1 MLQEEL
7 ADSHQRQWDLLRDY
21 LESYAEHRPVRSVA
35 VIGNKPLQPDAE
47 RAAAIDSSD
56 LVLRVNSFQLD
67 EPGEPPT
74 LGTACHV
81 ALISRRVRTTKW
93 VFRDYRRRG
102 YLVPQ
107 MGFPLLRGVRL
118 NPLFWPPDLG
128 AMPLPN
134 GVVMKR
140 LADRLDP
147 GHAPGRLIP
156 TSGTTLAYLAHEM
169 FPGAAMLGDRLLLH
183 DRDRADRVGPSQR
196 RDHDGAPVPRPEPG
210 GRAAAVLGGRR
221 QHPVLRLSCYD

>member
-1 MLQEEL
+1 MFQAEL
-7 ADSHQRQWDLLRDY
+7 AESQQVQWDLLRAY
-21 LESYAEHRPVRSVA
+21 IESYAAHRPVRSVA
-35 VIGNKPLQPDAE
+35 VVGNKPLESDPA
-47 RAAAIDSSD
+47 RAAAIDASD
-56 LVLRVNSFQLD
+56 LVLRVNSMKLD

-81 ALISRRVRTTKW
+81 VLLSRRVRTTRW
-93 VFRDYRRRG
+93 VFQDYRRRA

-147 GHAPGRLIP
+147 DHRPGRLIP
-156 TSGTTLAYLAHEM
+156 TSGLTLVYLAHEM
-169 FPGAAMLGDRLLLH
+169 FPEAHLLATGFSFLDRTEQTEWAYHSGGSTQVNPYHDLAREGALL
-183 DRDRADRVGPSQR
+183 RSWVE
-196 RDHDGAPVPRPEPG
+196 DGSVQFHE
-210 GRAAAVLGGRR
+210 
-221 QHPVLRLSCYD
+221 

>member
-1 MLQEEL
+1 LDVRVLQEEL
-7 ADSHQRQWDLLRDY
+7 ADSHQRQWDLLQDY

-35 VIGNKPLQPDAE
+35 VIGNKPLEPDAQ
-47 RAAAIDSSD
+47 RAAAIDASD
-56 LVLRVNSFQLD
+56 LVRRVNSFQLD

-93 VFRDYRRRG
+93 VFQDYRRRG

-169 FPGAAMLGDRLLLH
+169 FPGAAMLATGFSFMTLTEQTEWAHHSGGTTAVHEYHDLSLEAELL
-183 DRDRADRVGPSQR
+183 RSWVADGSIRF
-196 RDHDGAPVPRPEPG
+196 
-210 GRAAAVLGGRR
+210 
-221 QHPVLRLSCYD
+221 YD